1 VNSHPDDLTVFLHFK
16 SGHDI
21 IDHRNEIYFD
31 SLYFYFLKSQ
41 INLLSGLLV
50 KVFVLL
56 MLSLLITFAATTPFG
71 LGLYLVGIVCK
82 DFEFFMTN
90 TTKLE
95 KENKRKVFLK
105 I

>member
-1 VNSHPDDLTVFLHFK
+1 
-16 SGHDI
+16 
-21 IDHRNEIYFD
+21 
-31 SLYFYFLKSQ
+31 
-41 INLLSGLLV
+41 
-50 KVFVLL
+50 

-95 KENKRKVFLK
+95 KENKRKVFLT